1 MAKQNFSVARIETR
15 TRATVGKFERHI
27 ERKNDSYENMNVDL
41 SRTPMNVSFKR
52 CGELTYNEHLDKMIA
67 AGMVSLKGLKPD
79 ATVFNEMIMDVNTDY
94 FEQNGGYEYACRFY
108 EEAFHF
114 AEKLYGK
121 DNIVSAVMH
130 ADELNAAM
138 TEKYGRPIYH
148 YHLHIMAL
156 PVVDKEVRWTK
167 RCKDPELVGKVK
179 EVIHQVS
186 HSKKWKSEKAL
197 DENGNLILNS
207 KGKPVYHASYS
218 ILQDKFYEHMQEAG
232 FNGFSRGERGSTAE
246 NLASL
251 EFKIKKDKEKLSNLQ
266 EKIAAETVRYNDNH
280 NAFMTFNEI
289 DNSGKK
295 SFTGKYT
302 VSADDYEK
310 LTTLAKQR
318 YSAVSEAKKLQEE
331 NRYLTRQIWS
341 LQSEVSRLKIALS
354 ELTEKCRPYLEALK
368 AAPKAVKEFIDGI
381 LERFKKQG
389 KSIFYEPIP
398 APKIQSQEREKR
410 FKNKNFKGRNTRWKR
425 EFMTNRT
432 VCGMSCREIIISL
445 ASHCPKKNRN
455 Q

>member
-41 SRTPMNVSFKR
+41 SRTPMNVSFKN
-52 CGELTYNEHLDKMIA
+52 CGELTYNEHLDKMIG

-79 ATVFNEMIMDVNTDY
+79 ATVFDEMIMDVNTDY

-130 ADELNAAM
+130 ADELNTAM

-197 DENGNLILNS
+197 DENGNPILNS
-207 KGKPVYHASYS
+207 KGKQVYHASYS

-310 LTTLAKQR
+310 LTTLAKQS

-341 LQSEVSRLKIALS
+341 LQSEVSRLKTALS

-381 LERFKKQG
+381 LERFKKQE
-389 KSIFYEPIP
+389 KSIYYEPIP
-398 APKIQSQEREKR
+398 VPKIQSQEREKR
-410 FKNKNFKGRNTRWKR
+410 FR
-425 EFMTNRT
+425 
-432 VCGMSCREIIISL
+432 
-445 ASHCPKKNRN
+445 KKDYER
-455 Q
+455 

>member
-41 SRTPMNVSFKR
+41 SRTPMNVSFKS

-67 AGMVSLKGLKPD
+67 AGMISLKGLKPD
-79 ATVFNEMIMDVNTDY
+79 ATVFDEMIMDVNTDY

-130 ADELNAAM
+130 ADELNTAM

-179 EVIHQVS
+179 EIIHQVS

-197 DENGNLILNS
+197 DENGNPILNS
-207 KGKPVYHASYS
+207 KGKQVYHASYS

-251 EFKIKKDKEKLSNLQ
+251 EFKIKKDKEKLSDLQ
-266 EKIAAETVRYNDNH
+266 EKIAGEQVRHEENH

-289 DNSGKK
+289 DSSGKK
-295 SFTGKYT
+295 SFTGKYI

-310 LTTLAKQR
+310 LTTLAKQS

-341 LQSEVSRLKIALS
+341 LQSEVSRLKTALS

-381 LERFKKQG
+381 LERFKKQE
-389 KSIFYEPIP
+389 KSIYYEPIP
-398 APKIQSQEREKR
+398 APKTQPQERGKHS
-410 FKNKNFKGRNTRWKR
+410 KNKNYER
-425 EFMTNRT
+425 
-432 VCGMSCREIIISL
+432 
-445 ASHCPKKNRN
+445 
-455 Q
+455 

>member
-1 MAKQNFSVARIETR
+1 
-15 TRATVGKFERHI
+15 
-27 ERKNDSYENMNVDL
+27 
-41 SRTPMNVSFKR
+41 
-52 CGELTYNEHLDKMIA
+52 
-67 AGMVSLKGLKPD
+67 
-79 ATVFNEMIMDVNTDY
+79 
-94 FEQNGGYEYACRFY
+94 
-108 EEAFHF
+108 
-114 AEKLYGK
+114 
-121 DNIVSAVMH
+121 MH
-130 ADELNAAM
+130 ADELNTAM

-167 RCKDPELVGKVK
+167 RCKDPELIGKVK

-197 DENGNLILNS
+197 DENGNPILNS
-207 KGKPVYHASYS
+207 KGKQVYHASYS
-218 ILQDKFYEHMQEAG
+218 ILQDKFYEHMQGAG

-266 EKIAAETVRYNDNH
+266 EKIAGEQVRYEENH

-310 LTTLAKQR
+310 LTTLAKQS

-341 LQSEVSRLKIALS
+341 LQSEVSRLKTALS

-381 LERFKKQG
+381 LERFKKQE
-389 KSIFYEPIP
+389 KSIYYEPIP

-410 FKNKNFKGRNTRWKR
+410 FR
-425 EFMTNRT
+425 
-432 VCGMSCREIIISL
+432 
-445 ASHCPKKNRN
+445 KKDYER
-455 Q
+455 

>member
-1 MAKQNFSVARIETR
+1 MAKNNKADMSCARVKKYT
-15 TRATVGKFERHI
+15 ASDVSKAERHN
-27 ERKNDSYENMNVDL
+27 ERKNETYENMNVIEE
-41 SRTPMNVSFKR
+41 RIPYNVHFKKPFAP
-52 CGELTYNEHLDKMIA
+52 TYMEQLKQMEAD
-67 AGMVSLKGLKPD
+67 GMVSLRGLRKD
-79 ATVFNEMIMDVNTDY
+79 ATLFNEIVIDVNTMY
-94 FEQNGGYEYACRFY
+94 FERNGGYEYAKQFY
-108 EEAFHF
+108 EETYHF
-114 AEKLYGK
+114 IEEKFGA
-121 DNIVSAVMH
+121 DNIISAVMH
-130 ADELNAAM
+130 ADELNTAM

-197 DENGNLILNS
+197 DENGNPILNS
-207 KGKPVYHASYS
+207 KGKQVYHASYS

-251 EFKIKKDKEKLSNLQ
+251 EFKIKKDKEKLSDLQ
-266 EKIAAETVRYNDNH
+266 EKIAGEQVRYEENH

-289 DNSGKK
+289 DSSGKK

-310 LTTLAKQR
+310 LTALAKQS

-341 LQSEVSRLKIALS
+341 LQSEVSRLKTALS

-381 LERFKKQG
+381 LERFKKQE
-389 KSIFYEPIP
+389 KSIYYEPIP
-398 APKIQSQEREKR
+398 APKIQSQERGKHP
-410 FKNKNFKGRNTRWKR
+410 KNKNYER
-425 EFMTNRT
+425 
-432 VCGMSCREIIISL
+432 
-445 ASHCPKKNRN
+445 
-455 Q
+455 

>member
-27 ERKNDSYENMNVDL
+27 KRKNDSYENMNVDL
-41 SRTPMNVSFKR
+41 SRTPMNVSFKS
-52 CGELTYNEHLDKMIA
+52 CGELTYNEHLDKMIG

-79 ATVFNEMIMDVNTDY
+79 ATVFDEMIMDVNTDY

-130 ADELNAAM
+130 ADELNTAM

-197 DENGNLILNS
+197 DENGNPILNS
-207 KGKPVYHASYS
+207 KGKQVYHASYS

-246 NLASL
+246 NLTSL
-251 EFKIKKDKEKLSNLQ
+251 GYKIQQDEKRLADIQ
-266 EKIAAETVRYNDNH
+266 QKIAAETVRYNNNH
-280 NAFMTFNEI
+280 QAFMTFNEI

-310 LTTLAKQR
+310 LTTLAKQS

-341 LQSEVSRLKIALS
+341 LQSEVSRLKTALS

-381 LERFKKQG
+381 LERFKKQE
-389 KSIFYEPIP
+389 KSILYEPIP
-398 APKIQSQEREKR
+398 SLKTQSQERGKR
-410 FKNKNFKGRNTRWKR
+410 FKNKDFER
-425 EFMTNRT
+425 
-432 VCGMSCREIIISL
+432 
-445 ASHCPKKNRN
+445 
-455 Q
+455 

>member
-1 MAKQNFSVARIETR
+1 MAKQNFSVARIKTR

-27 ERKNDSYENMNVDL
+27 ERKNDSYENMSVDL
-41 SRTPMNVSFKR
+41 SRTPMNVSFKSCR
-52 CGELTYNEHLDKMIA
+52 ELTYNEHLDEMIA
-67 AGMVSLKGLKPD
+67 AGTVSLKGLKPD
-79 ATVFNEMIMDVNTDY
+79 ATVFDEMIMDVNTDY

-130 ADELNAAM
+130 ADELNTAM

-197 DENGNLILNS
+197 DENGNPILNS
-207 KGKPVYHASYS
+207 KGKQVYHASYS

-251 EFKIKKDKEKLSNLQ
+251 EFKIKKDREKLSNLQ

-310 LTTLAKQR
+310 LTTLAKQS
-318 YSAVSEAKKLQEE
+318 YSAVFEAKKLQEE

-341 LQSEVSRLKIALS
+341 LQSEVSRLKTALY
-354 ELTEKCRPYLEALK
+354 ELTEKCRLYLEALK

-381 LERFKKQG
+381 LERFKKQE
-389 KSIFYEPIP
+389 KSILYEPIP
-398 APKIQSQEREKR
+398 VPKTQSQERGKHS
-410 FKNKNFKGRNTRWKR
+410 KNKNYER
-425 EFMTNRT
+425 
-432 VCGMSCREIIISL
+432 
-445 ASHCPKKNRN
+445 
-455 Q
+455 